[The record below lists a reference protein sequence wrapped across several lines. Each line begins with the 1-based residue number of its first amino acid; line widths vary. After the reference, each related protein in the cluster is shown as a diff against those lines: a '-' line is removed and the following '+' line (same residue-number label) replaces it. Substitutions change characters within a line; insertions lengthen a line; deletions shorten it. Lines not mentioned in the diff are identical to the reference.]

1 MIQDSDPVKQQ
12 TISNAKSRYLSE
24 VQQARATKDQFLEQ
38 QQIRNEAGAQREK
51 DKCEAQRSAAVETQQ
66 AQLEQIG

>member
-1 MIQDSDPVKQQ
+1 VIQDSDPVKQQ

-38 QQIRNEAGAQREK
+38 QQIQNEADAQREK
-51 DKCEAQRSAAVETQQ
+51 DKREAQRSAAVETQQ
-66 AQLEQIG
+66 AQL